1 MPDVPPGP
9 SSRAALPSSRAV
21 EPSSPATDLSPRATG
36 SSSRPAGLPQ
46 QSAGPSSHA
55 PGSSPQA
62 AQGTTDP
69 AGRSGGGEEGTL
81 LRRTLR
87 LRHIVFLGLAFMAP
101 LAVFDTF
108 GLVSET
114 TDGHVPLAYLAVLV
128 AVGLTALSYARMAR
142 RITSAGSVYT
152 YAGKALG
159 APVGFLVGWSATLDY
174 VLLPMLNALLAAI
187 YMGAV
192 VPGVPAWV
200 WVLSTV
206 VVCTALNLVGV
217 RPAAKVNVA
226 LVAVQAAVAV
236 AFLVFAVRAVVT
248 HGESFGTTGFGL
260 TTVPL
265 PDLLSGASLLALS
278 FLGFDAVSTL
288 SEEAERPRRDIPRA
302 ILLIVAAAGVFFLAV
317 TYVMQTLFPDVSAV
331 GDIVGASPEIAEYIG
346 GAAFQAVFV
355 GGYLTAVLGC
365 GLTQQMSAARLL
377 FAMGRDGML
386 PRAVFGRLDPRT
398 GVPAVNVVLVG
409 VVAASA
415 VFLDLG
421 SAASLINFGAYV
433 AFAAVNVAVIGFW
446 VRDRRA
452 GRSEARGA
460 VAAALQVLL
469 PALGFVVNVALWL
482 SLDTPAK
489 IVGIVWAALGVGIL
503 ALRTGGFRRPART
516 VNLEE

>member
-1 MPDVPPGP
+1 MPDSTPG
-9 SSRAALPSSRAV
+9 A
-21 EPSSPATDLSPRATG
+21 ATG
-36 SSSRPAGLPQ
+36 TTGRTRHTAPDREPAPDGPDTEGGPDT
-46 QSAGPSSHA
+46 AG
-55 PGSSPQA
+55 G
-62 AQGTTDP
+62 
-69 AGRSGGGEEGTL
+69 AG
-81 LRRTLR
+81 LRRTLK

-108 GLVSET
+108 GLVSEQT
-114 TDGHVPLAYLAVLV
+114 AGHVPLAYLAVLV

-192 VPGVPAWV
+192 LPAVPAWV

-217 RPAAKVNVA
+217 RMAAKVNVA
-226 LVAVQAAVAV
+226 LVIVQAGVAV
-236 AFLVFAVRAVVT
+236 AFLVFAVRAIAT
-248 HGESFGTTGFGL
+248 HGRSFGTAGFDL
-260 TTVPL
+260 TTVPVT
-265 PDLLSGASLLALS
+265 DLLGGASLLALS

-288 SEEAERPRRDIPRA
+288 SEEAERPHRDIPRA

-317 TYVMQTLFPDVSAV
+317 TYAMQTLFPDVSAV
-331 GDIVGASPEIAEYIG
+331 GDIVGASPEIAKYIG

-377 FAMGRDGML
+377 YAMGRDGML
-386 PRAVFGRLDPRT
+386 PRGVFGRLDART
-398 GVPAVNVVLVG
+398 GVPAVNVLVVG
-409 VVAASA
+409 AVAASA

-433 AFAAVNVAVIGFW
+433 AFAAVNLAVIGFW

-452 GRSEARGA
+452 GRPEARGLGAA
-460 VAAALQVLL
+460 VLQLLL
-469 PALGFVVNVALWL
+469 PVLGFAVNVALWV

-489 IVGIVWAALGVGIL
+489 VVGAVWAVAGVGVL
-503 ALRTGGFRRPART
+503 ALRTGGFRRPVRAPD
-516 VNLEE
+516 LAE

>member
-1 MPDVPPGP
+1 MPDL
-9 SSRAALPSSRAV
+9 SSRATEGTAIP
-21 EPSSPATDLSPRATG
+21 TDQA
-36 SSSRPAGLPQ
+36 Q
-46 QSAGPSSHA
+46 DA
-55 PGSSPQA
+55 PGGA
-62 AQGTTDP
+62 
-69 AGRSGGGEEGTL
+69 R
-81 LRRTLR
+81 LRRSLK

-108 GLVSET
+108 GLVSEAT
-114 TDGHVPLAYLAVLV
+114 NGHVPLAYLAVLF

-159 APVGFLVGWSATLDY
+159 SPVGFLVGWSATLDY

-192 VPGVPAWV
+192 VPVVPAWV

-217 RPAAKVNVA
+217 KMAAKVNVA
-226 LVAVQAAVAV
+226 LVIIQAGVAI
-236 AFLVFAVRAVVT
+236 AFLVFAVRAIVT
-248 HGESFGTTGFGL
+248 HGESFGTTGFDL
-260 TTVPL
+260 ATVSL
-265 PDLLSGASLLALS
+265 PELFGGASLLALS

-288 SEEAERPRRDIPRA
+288 SEEAEHPRRDIPRA
-302 ILLIVAAAGVFFLAV
+302 ILLIVAAAGVFFLAI
-317 TYVMQTLFPDVSAV
+317 TYAMQTLFPDVSAV
-331 GDIVGASPEIAEYIG
+331 GDIVSASPEIAEYIG

-377 FAMGRDGML
+377 FAMGRDGTL
-386 PRAVFGRLDPRT
+386 PRVVFGRVDPRT
-398 GVPAVNVVLVG
+398 GVPAVNVLIVG
-409 VVAASA
+409 FVAASA

-433 AFAAVNVAVIGFW
+433 AFAAVNLAVIGFW

-452 GRSEARGA
+452 GRVEARGP
-460 VAAALQVLL
+460 VAAALQLLL
-469 PALGFVVNVALWL
+469 PALGFVVNVALWI

-489 IVGIVWAALGVGIL
+489 VVGIIWALLGVGAL
-503 ALRTGGFRRPART
+503 ALRMGGFRRTART
-516 VNLEE
+516 SNLEE

>member
-1 MPDVPPGP
+1 MSDVSSHTSETTATTPGA
-9 SSRAALPSSRAV
+9 SGATA
-21 EPSSPATDLSPRATG
+21 EATDGTAT
-36 SSSRPAGLPQ
+36 AG
-46 QSAGPSSHA
+46 HA
-55 PGSSPQA
+55 DGTPG
-62 AQGTTDP
+62 GT
-69 AGRSGGGEEGTL
+69 R
-81 LRRTLR
+81 LRRGLK

-108 GLVSET
+108 GLVSEE

-192 VPGVPAWV
+192 LPAVPAWV

-206 VVCTALNLVGV
+206 VICTALNLVGI
-217 RPAAKVNVA
+217 RLAAKVNVV
-226 LVAVQAAVAV
+226 LVIVQAGVAV

-248 HGESFGTTGFGL
+248 HGHSFGTTGFDP
-260 TTVPL
+260 TTVPP
-265 PDLLSGASLLALS
+265 PDLFGGASLLALS

-302 ILLIVAAAGVFFLAV
+302 ILLIVAAAGVFFLAI

-331 GDIVGASPEIAEYIG
+331 GDIVGASPQIARYIG

-386 PRAVFGRLDPRT
+386 PRAVFGRVDPRT
-398 GVPAVNVVLVG
+398 GVPALNVLVVG
-409 VVAASA
+409 LIAASA

-433 AFAAVNVAVIGFW
+433 AFAAVNLAVIGFW

-452 GRSEARGA
+452 GRAEARGP
-460 VAAALQVLL
+460 AAAVLQLLL
-469 PALGFVVNVALWL
+469 PALGLVVNVALWI

-489 IVGIVWAALGVGIL
+489 VVGVVWALAGVGIL
-503 ALRTGGFRRPART
+503 AVRSGGFRRPVRT
-516 VNLEE
+516 PDLEE